1 MEVIMWAVVASLGQ
15 RVGGIA
21 SEDPALSTVHLMRTS
36 TLLAA
41 YRYLVTDNCGQSFHA
56 EIHRTPSPSLHRS
69 R

>member
-1 MEVIMWAVVASLGQ
+1 MWAVVTSLGQ

-21 SEDPALSTVHLMRTS
+21 NEETALSTVHLMGTS
-36 TLLAA
+36 TLLAP
-41 YRYLVTDNCGQSFHA
+41 YRYLVTDNRGQRFHA